1 MTSETQFIKLENL
14 KLRNYISLI
23 LAEKQLTKRIFEIR
37 KNFTNSTD
45 SERLVLPML
54 KRISRIK
61 TEMCILE
68 QDLDLSNYDDASVT
82 QSKEQNSSRIL

>member
-14 KLRNYISLI
+14 KLRNYIYLI

-37 KNFTNSTD
+37 KNFTNSND
-45 SERLVLPML
+45 SEHLVLPML

-61 TEMCILE
+61 TEMCALE
-68 QDLDLSNYDDASVT
+68 QDLDLNNYDDASVT

>member
-37 KNFTNSTD
+37 KNFTNSAD
-45 SERLVLPML
+45 SEHLVLPML

-61 TEMCILE
+61 SEMSALE
-68 QDLDLSNYDDASVT
+68 QDLDLDNYDDTSVT
-82 QSKEQNSSRIL
+82 QSKEQNSSFIL

>member
-1 MTSETQFIKLENL
+1 MTSEAQFIKLENL

-23 LAEKQLTKRIFEIR
+23 LAEKQLTERIFEIR

-61 TEMCILE
+61 SEILTLE
-68 QDLDLSNYDDASVT
+68 
-82 QSKEQNSSRIL
+82 

>member
-1 MTSETQFIKLENL
+1 MTNEAQFIKLENL

-61 TEMCILE
+61 SEILALE
-68 QDLDLSNYDDASVT
+68 HDLDLDNYDDASVT
-82 QSKEQNSSRIL
+82 Q

>member
-14 KLRNYISLI
+14 KLRNYIYLI
-23 LAEKQLTKRIFEIR
+23 LAEKQLTKRIFKIR
-37 KNFTNSTD
+37 KNFTNSND
-45 SERLVLPML
+45 SERLILPML

-68 QDLDLSNYDDASVT
+68 QDLNLSNYDDASVT

>member
-23 LAEKQLTKRIFEIR
+23 LAEKQLTKRIVEIR
-37 KNFTNSTD
+37 KNFTNPAD
-45 SERLVLPML
+45 SECLVLPLL

-61 TEMCILE
+61 SEILELE
-68 QDLDLSNYDDASVT
+68 QDLDLDNYDDTSVT
-82 QSKEQNSSRIL
+82 QSKEQNSSFIL

>member
-37 KNFTNSTD
+37 KNFTNSND
-45 SERLVLPML
+45 SEHLVLPML
-54 KRISRIK
+54 KQISRIK

-68 QDLDLSNYDDASVT
+68 QDLDLNNYDDASVT

>member
-1 MTSETQFIKLENL
+1 MTSEAQFIKLENL

-23 LAEKQLTKRIFEIR
+23 LAEKQLTKRIVEIR

-45 SERLVLPML
+45 SERLVLPIL
-54 KRISRIK
+54 KQISRIK

>member
-1 MTSETQFIKLENL
+1 MTNETQFIKLENL

-37 KNFTNSTD
+37 KNFTNSID

-61 TEMCILE
+61 SEILALE
-68 QDLDLSNYDDASVT
+68 QDLDLDNYDDASVT
-82 QSKEQNSSRIL
+82 Q

>member
-1 MTSETQFIKLENL
+1 MTSEFQFIKLENL

-37 KNFTNSTD
+37 KNFTNSVD

-61 TEMCILE
+61 SEMLSLE
-68 QDLDLSNYDDASVT
+68 QDLDLDNYDDTSVI
-82 QSKEQNSSRIL
+82 QSKEQNSSFIL